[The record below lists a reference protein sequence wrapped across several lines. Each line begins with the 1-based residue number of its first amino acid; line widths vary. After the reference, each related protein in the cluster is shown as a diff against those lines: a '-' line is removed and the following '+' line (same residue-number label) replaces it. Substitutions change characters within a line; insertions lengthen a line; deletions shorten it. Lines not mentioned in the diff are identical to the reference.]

1 MKKLSL
7 LAIVAFSAVAFA
19 QVKTFTKDQPTTK
32 DSFRSKTNLG
42 KNEFK
47 VNALFLVL
55 GAYEISFERI
65 LNQQSS
71 IGVAIGRSFSKAN
84 FNYNYAIEPFYR
96 LYFGKKPAAGLFVE
110 GFGSVNSKKY
120 KFYEGAILDPNVG
133 YTTEDK
139 THFGLGVSVGGKYVT
154 KNNIVFEVVFGIGQN
169 FTAPSSKNLTYDGV
183 NEQQIARG
191 GISVGYRF

>member
-7 LAIVAFSAVAFA
+7 LAIVAISAVAFA
-19 QVKTFTKDQPTTK
+19 QDKTTTKDQPTTTN
-32 DSFRSKTNLG
+32 SFRSKTNLG

-55 GAYEISFERI
+55 GASEISYEHI
-65 LNQQSS
+65 LNHQSS
-71 IGVAIGRSFSKAN
+71 IGIALGGSFSKAN

-96 LYFGKKPAAGLFVE
+96 LYFGKKPAAGFFAE
-110 GFGSVNSKKY
+110 GFGSINSKKY
-120 KFYEGAILDPNVG
+120 KFYKGAILDPNVG

-169 FTAPSSKNLTYDGV
+169 FTAPSPKNLTYDGV

-191 GISVGYRF
+191 GISIGYRF